1 MPEVTVISDEVRTV
15 EATVADGRI
24 LVAPERL
31 DEALGWHLKPEGLC
45 RDDTCVPVRDP
56 ASLFSGEQLDVASVA
71 TALGRASVVDGEA
84 GIAALALDAEGR
96 RRALDGL
103 QAPTFTLRDLDG
115 SPHRLEE
122 WSGRKKLLLAFSS
135 W

>member
-1 MPEVTVISDEVRTV
+1 MPQVTVISDEVRTV
-15 EATVADGRI
+15 EATVAGDRI

-31 DEALGWHLKPEGLC
+31 DEALGWQLKPEGLC
-45 RDDTCVPVRDP
+45 RNETCVPVRDP
-56 ASLFSGEQLDVASVA
+56 ARLFSGEQLDVASVA

-84 GIAALALDAEGR
+84 GIAAMALDAEGR

-103 QAPTFTLRDLDG
+103 QAPTFTLSDLDG
-115 SPHRLEE
+115 ASHRLEE
-122 WSGRKKLLLAFSS
+122 WAGRKKLLVAFAS